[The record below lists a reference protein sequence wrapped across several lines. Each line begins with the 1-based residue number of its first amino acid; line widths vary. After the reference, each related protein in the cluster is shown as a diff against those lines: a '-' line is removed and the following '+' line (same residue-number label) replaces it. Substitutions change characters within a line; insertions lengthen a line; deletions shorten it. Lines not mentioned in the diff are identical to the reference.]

1 MNNNSFFVT
10 TPIYY
15 VNDAPH
21 IGHAY
26 TSIACD
32 VLARFNRL
40 SKKNTMFLTG
50 TDEHGLKIEQ
60 AAKKKNMDTKK
71 FVDEMSRDFKKLSKT
86 LNLSNDFF
94 IRTTDIFHKKA
105 SQHIWNILN
114 KNDQIYLDKYKG
126 WYSISD
132 EAYFND
138 DEIRVD
144 EKTKKKIAPSGN
156 EVQWGEEES
165 YFFKLSKWQDKLLDY
180 YKKNPNFIGP
190 ETRKNEVISFV
201 KRGLN
206 DLSISRT
213 TFSWGIEVPDNKK
226 HVMYVWLDA
235 LINYLSAIGYP
246 DEKYKK
252 FWPATVHVVGKDI
265 IRFHAVYWPAF
276 LLAADIKPPKRI
288 FAHGWWT
295 NEGKK
300 ISKSLGN
307 VIDPN
312 EIVKEYGLDTL
323 RFFLLKEVP
332 FGNDGDFSKKSLERR
347 INNDLANDLG
357 NLVQRVLTII
367 NKNLGGKLSKIKQ
380 INQIDKNIYDYP
392 NELLKNIE
400 KNYEKQEFHKVLD
413 NIWKLISKANK
424 YVDENA
430 PWQLI
435 KTDRERAGD
444 VLNILVIIIAKIAI
458 FLSPIMPDTSENIL
472 NKIGL
477 TIKNLSMEDIG
488 KDNLLNIDHII
499 KKPEII
505 FHKIDYNE

>member
-1 MNNNSFFVT
+1 MDNNSFFVT

-15 VNDAPH
+15 VNDLPH

-40 SKKNTMFLTG
+40 NNKNTMFLTG
-50 TDEHGLKIEQ
+50 TDEHGLKMEQ

-71 FVDEMSRDFKKLSKT
+71 FVDEMSLNFKKLTKI
-86 LNLSNDFF
+86 LNLTNDFF
-94 IRTTDIFHKKA
+94 IRTTDEFHKKA
-105 SQHIWNILN
+105 SQHIWNILE

-132 EAYFND
+132 ESYFND
-138 DEIRVD
+138 DEISID
-144 EKTKKKIAPSGN
+144 KKTKKKVAPSGH
-156 EVQWGEEES
+156 EVQWVEEES
-165 YFFKLSKWQDKLLDY
+165 YFFKLSKWQGKLLDY
-180 YKKNPNFIGP
+180 YQKNPDFIGP
-190 ETRKNEVISFV
+190 ESRKNEVISFV

-213 TFSWGIEVPDNKK
+213 TFSWGIEVPNDKK

-246 DEKYKK
+246 DKKYKK
-252 FWPATVHVVGKDI
+252 FWPANVHIIGKDI
-265 IRFHAVYWPAF
+265 IRFHAIYWPAF
-276 LLAADIKPPKRI
+276 LLAADIEPPKRI

-312 EIVKEYGLDTL
+312 EIIKTYGIDTL
-323 RFFLLKEVP
+323 RFFLLREVP
-332 FGNDGDFSKKSLERR
+332 FGNDGDFSKKSLQRR
-347 INNDLANDLG
+347 MNDDLANDLG

-367 NKNLGGKLSKIKQ
+367 NKNLDGKLSKIKQ
-380 INQIDKNIYDYP
+380 IKENDKKIYEYP
-392 NELLKNIE
+392 EELLKNIE
-400 KNYEKQEFHKVLD
+400 KNYEKQEFHKVIE
-413 NIWKLISKANK
+413 NIWKLISRANK
-424 YVDENA
+424 YVDESA

-435 KTDRERAGD
+435 KDDRERAED

-458 FLSPIMPDTSENIL
+458 FLAPIMPGISENIL

-477 TIKNLSMEDIG
+477 SIKNLTMEDIG
-488 KDNLLNIDHII
+488 KDTFLNIDHII

-505 FHKIDYNE
+505 FHKIDNE

>member
-1 MNNNSFFVT
+1 MNNNSFFIT

-15 VNDAPH
+15 VNDHPH

-40 SKKNTMFLTG
+40 KNNKTMFLTG

-60 AAKKKNMDTKK
+60 ASKKNKMNTKE
-71 FVDEMSRDFKKLSKT
+71 FVDQMSIGFKNLTKI

-94 IRTTDIFHKKA
+94 VRTTEEYHKKA
-105 SQHIWNILN
+105 SRHIWNILK
-114 KNDQIYLDKYKG
+114 KNNQIYLDKYKG
-126 WYSISD
+126 WYSVND

-138 DEIRVD
+138 NEITIDKV
-144 EKTKKKIAPSGN
+144 TKKKIAPSGN
-156 EVQWGEEES
+156 EVEWVEEES
-165 YFFKLSKWQDKLLDY
+165 YFFKLSEWQEKLLDF
-180 YKKNPNFIGP
+180 YKKNPDFIGP
-190 ETRKNEVISFV
+190 KSRKNEVIKFV
-201 KRGLN
+201 ESGLN

-213 TFSWGIEVPDNKK
+213 TFSWGIEVPDDKK

-246 DEKYKK
+246 NKKYKDY
-252 FWPATVHVVGKDI
+252 WPANLHIVGKDI
-265 IRFHAVYWPAF
+265 LRFHAVYWPAF
-276 LLAADIKPPKRI
+276 LLAADIEPPKRI

-300 ISKSLGN
+300 ISKSIGN
-307 VIDPN
+307 VINPN
-312 EIVKEYGLDTL
+312 EIIKEYGLDTL

-332 FGNDGDFSKKSLERR
+332 FGNDGDFSKKSLETR

-357 NLVQRVLTII
+357 NLVQRILTII
-367 NKNLGGKLSKIKQ
+367 NKNFDGKINKI
-380 INQIDKNIYDYP
+380 NN
-392 NELLKNIE
+392 LKNNDKELYYLPEKILIE
-400 KNYEKQEFHKVLD
+400 IEENYNKQEFHKVIE

-430 PWQLI
+430 PWELI
-435 KTDRERAGD
+435 KNEKNRAED
-444 VLNILVIIIAKIAI
+444 VLNILIIIIAKISI
-458 FLSPIMPDTSENIL
+458 LLFPIMPEVSENIL

-477 TIKNLSMEDIG
+477 TIKNLSMNDIG
-488 KDNLLNIDHII
+488 KDNFLNLSFKI

-505 FHKIDYNE
+505 FQKINNNE

>member
-1 MNNNSFFVT
+1 MDNNSFFVT

-15 VNDAPH
+15 VNDVPH

-40 SKKNTMFLTG
+40 NNKNTIFLTG
-50 TDEHGLKIEQ
+50 TDEHGLKMEQ

-71 FVDEMSRDFKKLSKT
+71 FVDEMSMNFKKLTKI
-86 LNLSNDFF
+86 LNLTNDFF
-94 IRTTDIFHKKA
+94 IRTTDEFHKKA
-105 SQHIWNILN
+105 SQHIWNILE

-132 EAYFND
+132 ESYFND
-138 DEIRVD
+138 DEISID
-144 EKTKKKIAPSGN
+144 KKTKKKVAPSGH
-156 EVQWGEEES
+156 EVQWVEEES
-165 YFFKLSKWQDKLLDY
+165 YFFKLSKWQGKLLDY
-180 YKKNPNFIGP
+180 YQKNPDFIGP
-190 ETRKNEVISFV
+190 ESRKNEVISFV
-201 KRGLN
+201 KNGLK

-213 TFSWGIEVPDNKK
+213 TFSWGIQVPNNTK

-246 DEKYKK
+246 DKKYKK
-252 FWPATVHVVGKDI
+252 FWPANVHIIGKDI

-276 LLAADIKPPKRI
+276 LLAADIEPPKRI

-312 EIVKEYGLDTL
+312 EIIKAYGVDTL
-323 RFFLLKEVP
+323 RFFLLREVP
-332 FGNDGDFSKKSLERR
+332 FGNDGDFSKKSLQRR
-347 INNDLANDLG
+347 MNNDLANDLG

-367 NKNLGGKLSKIKQ
+367 NKNLDGKLSKIKQ
-380 INQIDKNIYDYP
+380 IKENDKKIYEYP
-392 NELLKNIE
+392 EELLKNIE
-400 KNYEKQEFHKVLD
+400 KNYEKQEFHKVIE
-413 NIWKLISKANK
+413 NIWKLISRANK
-424 YVDENA
+424 YVNESA
-430 PWQLI
+430 PWRLI
-435 KTDRERAGD
+435 KDDRERAGD

-458 FLSPIMPDTSENIL
+458 FLAPIMPDISENIL

-477 TIKNLSMEDIG
+477 SIKNLTMEDIG
-488 KDNLLNIDHII
+488 KDTFLNIDHII

-505 FHKIDYNE
+505 FHKIDNE

>member
-15 VNDAPH
+15 VNDSPH

-32 VLARFNRL
+32 VIARFNRL
-40 SKKNTMFLTG
+40 NGKKTMFLTG

-71 FVDEMSRDFKKLSKT
+71 FVDQMSLDFKKLTKI

-94 IRTTDIFHKKA
+94 VRTTETYHKKA
-105 SQHIWNILN
+105 SQHIWKILKEN
-114 KNDQIYLDKYKG
+114 NEIYLDKYKG

-138 DEIRVD
+138 DEITTD

-156 EVQWGEEES
+156 EVQWVEEES
-165 YFFKLSKWQDKLLDY
+165 YFFKLAKWQDKLLDF

-190 ETRKNEVISFV
+190 DSRRNEVISFV
-201 KRGLN
+201 KNGLN

-213 TFSWGIEVPDNKK
+213 TFSWGVEVPDDKK

-246 DEKYKK
+246 DKKYKK
-252 FWPATVHVVGKDI
+252 FWPADVHIVGKDI
-265 IRFHAVYWPAF
+265 IRFHAIYWPAF
-276 LLAADIKPPKRI
+276 LLAAGIEPPKRI

-307 VIDPN
+307 IIDPN
-312 EIVKEYGLDTL
+312 EIINEYGLDAL
-323 RFFLLKEVP
+323 RFFLLREVP
-332 FGNDGDFSKKSLERR
+332 FGNDGDFSKNSLQRR

-357 NLVQRVLTII
+357 NLVQRVLTIVD
-367 NKNLGGKLSKIKQ
+367 KNLDGKLNKIKK
-380 INQIDKNIYDYP
+380 ITENDKKIYDYP
-392 NELLKNIE
+392 KEILKKIE
-400 KNYEKQEFHKVLD
+400 INYEKQEFHKVIET
-413 NIWKLISKANK
+413 IWKLISEANK

-430 PWQLI
+430 PWQLL
-435 KTDRERAGD
+435 KDDKERAGD
-444 VLNILVIIIAKIAI
+444 VLNILVLIIAKIAI
-458 FLSPIMPDTSENIL
+458 FLAPIMPNISENIL

-477 TIKNLSMEDIG
+477 SIKKLSMKDISG
-488 KDNLLNIDHII
+488 DNFLNIDYKIE
-499 KKPEII
+499 KPEII
-505 FHKIDYNE
+505 FQKIE

>member
-1 MNNNSFFVT
+1 MDNNSFFIT

-40 SKKNTMFLTG
+40 NNRNTMFLTG
-50 TDEHGLKIEQ
+50 TDEHGLKVEQ
-60 AAKKKNMDTKK
+60 AAKKKNMETKK
-71 FVDEMSRDFKKLSKT
+71 FVDEMSVSFKKLTKK

-94 IRTTDIFHKKA
+94 IRTTDIYHKKA
-105 SQHIWNILN
+105 SQHIWNILK
-114 KNDQIYLDKYKG
+114 KNNQIYLDKYKG
-126 WYSISD
+126 WYSVSD

-138 DEIRVD
+138 DEITIH
-144 EKTKKKIAPSGN
+144 EKTKKKIAPTGN
-156 EVQWGEEES
+156 EVQWVEEES
-165 YFFKLSKWQDKLLDY
+165 YFFKLSKWQDKLLEY
-180 YKKNPNFIGP
+180 YKKNPDFIGP
-190 ETRKNEVISFV
+190 ESRKNEVISFV
-201 KRGLN
+201 KNGLN

-213 TFSWGIEVPDNKK
+213 NFSWGIEVPHDKK

-235 LINYLSAIGYP
+235 LINYLSAIGFP
-246 DEKYKK
+246 DKKYKK
-252 FWPATVHVVGKDI
+252 FWPANLHIIGKDI

-276 LLAADIKPPKRI
+276 LLAADIEPPKRI

-307 VIDPN
+307 VIDPD
-312 EIVKEYGLDTL
+312 EIIKEYGLDTL
-323 RFFLLKEVP
+323 RFFLLREVP
-332 FGNDGDFSKKSLERR
+332 FGNDGDFSKKSLKRR

-367 NKNLGGKLSKIKQ
+367 SRNLDGKLKKIIKIKD
-380 INQIDKNIYDYP
+380 NDKKIYEYP
-392 NELLKNIE
+392 EILLKDIE
-400 KNYEKQEFHKVLD
+400 KNYEKQELHKVIE
-413 NIWKLISKANK
+413 NIWKLISEANK
-424 YVDENA
+424 YVDESA

-435 KTDRERAGD
+435 KDDKKRAGD
-444 VLNILVIIIAKIAI
+444 VLNILAIIITKIAI
-458 FLSPIMPDTSENIL
+458 FLFPIMPEISENIL
-472 NKIGL
+472 SKIGL
-477 TIKNLSMEDIG
+477 SIKNLSMEDI
-488 KDNLLNIDHII
+488 KRNDFLDINYKV

-505 FHKIDYNE
+505 FKKID

>member
-1 MNNNSFFVT
+1 MDNNSFFIT

-40 SKKNTMFLTG
+40 NNRNTMFLTG
-50 TDEHGLKIEQ
+50 TDEHGLKVEQ
-60 AAKKKNMDTKK
+60 AAKKKNMETKK
-71 FVDEMSRDFKKLSKT
+71 FVDEMSVSFKKLTKK

-94 IRTTDIFHKKA
+94 IRTTDIYHKKA
-105 SQHIWNILN
+105 SQHIWNILK
-114 KNDQIYLDKYKG
+114 KNNQIYLDKYKG
-126 WYSISD
+126 WYSVSD

-138 DEIRVD
+138 DEITIH
-144 EKTKKKIAPSGN
+144 EKTKKKIAPTGN
-156 EVQWGEEES
+156 EVQWVEEES
-165 YFFKLSKWQDKLLDY
+165 YFFKLSKWQDKLLEY
-180 YKKNPNFIGP
+180 YKKNPDFIGP
-190 ETRKNEVISFV
+190 ESRKNEVISFV
-201 KRGLN
+201 KNGLN

-213 TFSWGIEVPDNKK
+213 TFSWGIEVPHDKK

-235 LINYLSAIGYP
+235 LINYLSAIGFP
-246 DEKYKK
+246 DKKYKK
-252 FWPATVHVVGKDI
+252 FWPANLHIIGKDI

-276 LLAADIKPPKRI
+276 LLAADIEPPKRI

-312 EIVKEYGLDTL
+312 AIIKEYGLDTL
-323 RFFLLKEVP
+323 RFFLLREVP
-332 FGNDGDFSKKSLERR
+332 FGNDGDFSKKALERR

-367 NKNLGGKLSKIKQ
+367 SRNLDGKLNKIKQ
-380 INQIDKNIYDYP
+380 IEKNDKKLFEYP
-392 NELLKNIE
+392 EILLKVVE
-400 KNYEKQEFHKVLD
+400 ENYERQEFHKVID
-413 NIWKLISKANK
+413 NIWKLISEANK
-424 YVDENA
+424 YVDESA
-430 PWQLI
+430 PWKLI
-435 KTDRERAGD
+435 KDNKKRAGD

-458 FLSPIMPDTSENIL
+458 FLAPIMPETSENIL
-472 NKIGL
+472 NKLGL
-477 TIKNLSMEDIG
+477 NINKLSM
-488 KDNLLNIDHII
+488 KNIKENSFINTNFRIEKPKILFKKII
-499 KKPEII
+499 
-505 FHKIDYNE
+505 

>member
-1 MNNNSFFVT
+1 MDNNSFFIT

-40 SKKNTMFLTG
+40 NNRNTMFLTG
-50 TDEHGLKIEQ
+50 TDEHGLKVEQ
-60 AAKKKNMDTKK
+60 AAKKKNMETKK
-71 FVDEMSRDFKKLSKT
+71 FVDEMSVSFKKLTKK

-94 IRTTDIFHKKA
+94 IRTTDIYHKKA
-105 SQHIWNILN
+105 SQHIWNILK
-114 KNDQIYLDKYKG
+114 KNNQIYLDKYKG
-126 WYSISD
+126 WYSVTD

-138 DEIRVD
+138 DEITIH
-144 EKTKKKIAPSGN
+144 EKTKKKIAPTGN
-156 EVQWGEEES
+156 EVQWVEEES
-165 YFFKLSKWQDKLLDY
+165 YFFKLSKWQDKLLEY
-180 YKKNPNFIGP
+180 YKKNPDFIGP
-190 ETRKNEVISFV
+190 ESRKNEVISFV
-201 KRGLN
+201 KNGLN

-213 TFSWGIEVPDNKK
+213 TFSWGIEVPHDKK

-235 LINYLSAIGYP
+235 LINYLSAIGFP
-246 DEKYKK
+246 DKKYKK
-252 FWPATVHVVGKDI
+252 FWPANLHIIGKDI

-276 LLAADIKPPKRI
+276 LLAADIEPPKRI

-307 VIDPN
+307 VIDPDA
-312 EIVKEYGLDTL
+312 IIKEYGLDTL
-323 RFFLLKEVP
+323 RFFLLREVP
-332 FGNDGDFSKKSLERR
+332 FGNDGDFSKKALERR

-367 NKNLGGKLSKIKQ
+367 NKNLDGKLSKIKQ
-380 INQIDKNIYDYP
+380 IKENDKKIYEYP
-392 NELLKNIE
+392 EELLKNIE
-400 KNYEKQEFHKVLD
+400 KNYEKQEFHKVIE

-424 YVDENA
+424 YVDESA

-435 KTDRERAGD
+435 KDDRERAVD

-458 FLSPIMPDTSENIL
+458 FLAPIMPDISENIL

-477 TIKNLSMEDIG
+477 SIKNLTMEDIG
-488 KDNLLNIDHII
+488 KDTFLNTDHII

-505 FHKIDYNE
+505 FHKIDNE

>member
-15 VNDAPH
+15 VNDSPH

-32 VLARFNRL
+32 VIARFNRL
-40 SKKNTMFLTG
+40 NGKKTMFLTG

-71 FVDEMSRDFKKLSKT
+71 FVDQMSLDFKKLTKI

-94 IRTTDIFHKKA
+94 VRTTETYHKKA
-105 SQHIWNILN
+105 SQHIWKILKEN
-114 KNDQIYLDKYKG
+114 NEIYLDKYKG

-138 DEIRVD
+138 DEITTD

-156 EVQWGEEES
+156 EVQWVEEES
-165 YFFKLSKWQDKLLDY
+165 YFFKLSKWQDKLLDF

-190 ETRKNEVISFV
+190 DSRRNEVISFV
-201 KRGLN
+201 KNGLN

-213 TFSWGIEVPDNKK
+213 TFLWGVEVPDDKK

-246 DEKYKK
+246 DKKYKK
-252 FWPATVHVVGKDI
+252 FWPADVHIVGKDI
-265 IRFHAVYWPAF
+265 IRFHAIYWPAF
-276 LLAADIKPPKRI
+276 LLAAGIEPPKRI

-312 EIVKEYGLDTL
+312 EIIKEYGLDTL
-323 RFFLLKEVP
+323 RFFLLREVP
-332 FGNDGDFSKKSLERR
+332 FGNDGDFSKNSLQRR

-357 NLVQRVLTII
+357 NLVQRVLTIVD
-367 NKNLGGKLSKIKQ
+367 KNLDGKLNKIKK
-380 INQIDKNIYDYP
+380 IRKNDKQIYDYP
-392 NELLKNIE
+392 KEILKKIE
-400 KNYEKQEFHKVLD
+400 INYEKQEFHKVIET
-413 NIWKLISKANK
+413 IWKLISEANK

-430 PWQLI
+430 PWQLL
-435 KTDRERAGD
+435 KDDKERAGD
-444 VLNILVIIIAKIAI
+444 VLNILVLIIAKIAI
-458 FLSPIMPDTSENIL
+458 FLAPIMPNISENIL

-477 TIKNLSMEDIG
+477 SIKKLSMKDISG
-488 KDNLLNIDHII
+488 DNFLNIDYKIE
-499 KKPEII
+499 KPEII
-505 FHKIDYNE
+505 FQKIE

>member
-1 MNNNSFFVT
+1 MDNNSFFIT

-40 SKKNTMFLTG
+40 NNRNTMFLTG
-50 TDEHGLKIEQ
+50 TDEHGLKVEQ
-60 AAKKKNMDTKK
+60 AAKKKNMETKK
-71 FVDEMSRDFKKLSKT
+71 FVDEMSVSFKKLTKK

-94 IRTTDIFHKKA
+94 IRTTDIYHKKA
-105 SQHIWNILN
+105 SQHIWNILK
-114 KNDQIYLDKYKG
+114 KNNQIYLDKYKG
-126 WYSISD
+126 WYSVSD

-138 DEIRVD
+138 DEITIH
-144 EKTKKKIAPSGN
+144 EKTKKKIAPTGN
-156 EVQWGEEES
+156 EVQWVEEES
-165 YFFKLSKWQDKLLDY
+165 YFFKLSKWQDKLLEY
-180 YKKNPNFIGP
+180 YKKNPDFIGP
-190 ETRKNEVISFV
+190 ESRKNEVISFV
-201 KRGLN
+201 KNGLN

-213 TFSWGIEVPDNKK
+213 NFSWGIEVPHDKK

-235 LINYLSAIGYP
+235 LINYLSAIGFP
-246 DEKYKK
+246 DKKYKK
-252 FWPATVHVVGKDI
+252 FWPANLHIIGKDI

-276 LLAADIKPPKRI
+276 LLAADIEPPKRI

-312 EIVKEYGLDTL
+312 AIIKEYGLDTL
-323 RFFLLKEVP
+323 RFFLLREVP
-332 FGNDGDFSKKSLERR
+332 FGNDGDFSKKALERR

-367 NKNLGGKLSKIKQ
+367 SKNLDGKLNKIKQ
-380 INQIDKNIYDYP
+380 IEKNDKKLFEYP
-392 NELLKNIE
+392 EILLKVVE
-400 KNYEKQEFHKVLD
+400 KNYERQEFHKVID
-413 NIWKLISKANK
+413 NIWKLISEANK
-424 YVDENA
+424 YVDESA

-435 KTDRERAGD
+435 KNNKKRAGD

-458 FLSPIMPDTSENIL
+458 FLAPIMPETSENIL
-472 NKIGL
+472 NKLGL
-477 TIKNLSMEDIG
+477 NINKLSM
-488 KDNLLNIDHII
+488 KNIKENSFINTNFRI
-499 KKPEII
+499 EKPEILFKKLI
-505 FHKIDYNE
+505 

>member
-1 MNNNSFFVT
+1 MNNNSFFIT

-15 VNDAPH
+15 VNDHPH

-40 SKKNTMFLTG
+40 KNNKTMFLTG

-60 AAKKKNMDTKK
+60 ASKKNKMNTKE
-71 FVDEMSRDFKKLSKT
+71 FVDQMSIGFKNLTKI

-94 IRTTDIFHKKA
+94 VRTTEEYHKKA
-105 SQHIWNILN
+105 SRHIWNILK
-114 KNDQIYLDKYKG
+114 KNNQIYLDKYKG
-126 WYSISD
+126 WYSVND

-138 DEIRVD
+138 NEITIDKV
-144 EKTKKKIAPSGN
+144 TKKKIAPSGN
-156 EVQWGEEES
+156 EVEWVEEES
-165 YFFKLSKWQDKLLDY
+165 YFFKLSEWQEKLLDF
-180 YKKNPNFIGP
+180 YKKNPDFIGP
-190 ETRKNEVISFV
+190 KSRKNEVIKFV
-201 KRGLN
+201 ESGLN

-213 TFSWGIEVPDNKK
+213 TFSWGIEVPDDKK

-246 DEKYKK
+246 NKKYKDY
-252 FWPATVHVVGKDI
+252 WPANLHIVGKDI
-265 IRFHAVYWPAF
+265 LRFHAVYWPAF
-276 LLAADIKPPKRI
+276 LLAADIEPPKRI

-300 ISKSLGN
+300 ISKSIGN
-307 VIDPN
+307 VINPN
-312 EIVKEYGLDTL
+312 EIIKEYGLDTL

-332 FGNDGDFSKKSLERR
+332 FGNDGDFSKKSLETR

-357 NLVQRVLTII
+357 NLVQRILTII
-367 NKNLGGKLSKIKQ
+367 NKNFDGKINKINNIK
-380 INQIDKNIYDYP
+380 NNDK
-392 NELLKNIE
+392 ELYYLPEKILIE
-400 KNYEKQEFHKVLD
+400 IEENYNKQEFHKVIE

-430 PWQLI
+430 PWELI
-435 KTDRERAGD
+435 KNEKNRAED
-444 VLNILVIIIAKIAI
+444 VLNILIIIIAKISI
-458 FLSPIMPDTSENIL
+458 LLFPIMPEVSENIL

-477 TIKNLSMEDIG
+477 TIKNLSMNDIG
-488 KDNLLNIDHII
+488 KDNFLNLSFKI

-505 FHKIDYNE
+505 FQKINNNE

>member
-1 MNNNSFFVT
+1 MDNNSFFVT

-32 VLARFNRL
+32 VIARFNRL
-40 SKKNTMFLTG
+40 NNKSTMFLTG

-60 AAKKKNMDTKK
+60 AAKRKNMNTKE
-71 FVDEMSRDFKKLSKT
+71 FVDVMSLDFKKLTRT
-86 LNLSNDFF
+86 LNLTNDFF
-94 IRTTDIFHKKA
+94 VRTTEHFHKKA
-105 SQHIWNILN
+105 SQNIWNILK
-114 KNDQIYLDKYKG
+114 KNNQIYLDKYKG
-126 WYSISD
+126 WYSVSD
-132 EAYFND
+132 EAYFNE
-138 DEIRVD
+138 DEIITD
-144 EKTKKKIAPSGN
+144 KKTKKKLAPSGN
-156 EVQWGEEES
+156 EVQWVEEES
-165 YFFKLSKWQDKLLDY
+165 YFFKLSEWQDKLLDFY
-180 YKKNPNFIGP
+180 EKNPNFIGP
-190 ETRKNEVISFV
+190 ESRRNEVISFV
-201 KRGLN
+201 KNGLN

-213 TFSWGIEVPDNKK
+213 TFSWGIKVPDDKK

-246 DEKYKK
+246 DKKYKK
-252 FWPATVHVVGKDI
+252 FWPANVHIVGKDI
-265 IRFHAVYWPAF
+265 IRFHAIYWPAF
-276 LLAADIKPPKRI
+276 LLAAEIEPPKRI

-307 VIDPN
+307 IIDPN
-312 EIVKEYGLDTL
+312 EIIKEYGLDTL
-323 RFFLLKEVP
+323 RFFLLREVP
-332 FGNDGDFSKKSLERR
+332 FGNDGDFSKKSLQRR

-367 NKNLGGKLSKIKQ
+367 NKNLDGKLNKIKQ
-380 INQIDKNIYDYP
+380 FEETDKKFLEYP
-392 NELLKNIE
+392 KIILKNIE
-400 KNYEKQEFHKVLD
+400 KNYEKQEFHKVIE
-413 NIWKLISKANK
+413 NIWKLISEANK

-430 PWQLI
+430 PWKLL
-435 KTDRERAGD
+435 KNDKERAGD

-477 TIKNLSMEDIG
+477 SIKNLSMEYIG
-488 KDNLLNIDHII
+488 KDNFLNTDHKI

-505 FHKIDYNE
+505 FHKI

>member
-1 MNNNSFFVT
+1 MKNNSFFVT

-15 VNDAPH
+15 VNDSPH

-26 TSIACD
+26 TSIVCD
-32 VLARFNRL
+32 VLARYNRL
-40 SKKNTMFLTG
+40 NKKNTMFLTG
-50 TDEHGLKIEQ
+50 TDEHGLKVEQ

-71 FVDEMSRDFKKLSKT
+71 FVDDMSQDFKKLSKT

-94 IRTTDIFHKKA
+94 IRTTDISHKKA
-105 SQHIWNILN
+105 SQHIWNILK

-126 WYSISD
+126 WYSVSD

-138 DEIRVD
+138 DEIKVD
-144 EKTKKKIAPSGN
+144 DKTKKKIAPSGN
-156 EVQWGEEES
+156 EVQWVEEES
-165 YFFKLSKWQDKLLDY
+165 YFFKLSKWQNIILDY
-180 YKKNPNFIGP
+180 YKKNPDFIGP
-190 ETRKNEVISFV
+190 ETRRNEIISFV

-213 TFSWGIEVPDNKK
+213 TFSWGIEVPNDKK

-246 DEKYKK
+246 DKKYKK
-252 FWPATVHVVGKDI
+252 FWPANIHVVGKDI

-312 EIVKEYGLDTL
+312 EIIKEYGLDTL
-323 RFFLLKEVP
+323 RFFLLREVP
-332 FGNDGDFSKKSLERR
+332 FGNDGDFSRKSLQRR

-367 NKNLGGKLSKIKQ
+367 NKNLDGKLTKIKK
-380 INQIDKNIYDYP
+380 IKENDKNICKYP
-392 NELLKNIE
+392 EELLKKIE

-413 NIWKLISKANK
+413 NIWKLISEANK
-424 YVDENA
+424 YVNENA

-435 KTDRERAGD
+435 KNDEERAGD

-458 FLSPIMPDTSENIL
+458 FLAPIMPNISENIL

-477 TIKNLSMEDIG
+477 SIKNLSMEDISA
-488 KDNLLNIDHII
+488 DNFLNINHKI

-505 FHKIDYNE
+505 FNKIDNE

>member
-1 MNNNSFFVT
+1 MDNNSFFIT

-40 SKKNTMFLTG
+40 NNRNTMFLTG
-50 TDEHGLKIEQ
+50 TDEHGLKVEQ
-60 AAKKKNMDTKK
+60 AAKKKNMETKK
-71 FVDEMSRDFKKLSKT
+71 FVDEMSVSFKKLTKK

-94 IRTTDIFHKKA
+94 IRTTDIYHKKA
-105 SQHIWNILN
+105 SQHIWNILK
-114 KNDQIYLDKYKG
+114 KNNQIYLDKYKG
-126 WYSISD
+126 WYSVSD
-132 EAYFND
+132 EAFFND
-138 DEIRVD
+138 DEITIH
-144 EKTKKKIAPSGN
+144 EKTKKKIAPTGN
-156 EVQWGEEES
+156 EVQWVEEES
-165 YFFKLSKWQDKLLDY
+165 YFFKLSKWQDKLLEY
-180 YKKNPNFIGP
+180 YKKNPDFIGP
-190 ETRKNEVISFV
+190 ESRKNEVISFV
-201 KRGLN
+201 KNGLN

-213 TFSWGIEVPDNKK
+213 NFSWGIEVPHDKK

-235 LINYLSAIGYP
+235 LINYLSAIGFP
-246 DEKYKK
+246 DKKYKK
-252 FWPATVHVVGKDI
+252 FWPANLHIIGKDI

-276 LLAADIKPPKRI
+276 LLAAKIEPPKRI

-312 EIVKEYGLDTL
+312 AIIKEYGLDTL
-323 RFFLLKEVP
+323 RFFLLREVP
-332 FGNDGDFSKKSLERR
+332 FGNDGDFSKKALERR

-367 NKNLGGKLSKIKQ
+367 SKNLDGKLNKIKQ
-380 INQIDKNIYDYP
+380 IEKNDKKLFEYP
-392 NELLKNIE
+392 EILLKVVE
-400 KNYEKQEFHKVLD
+400 KNYERQEFHKVID
-413 NIWKLISKANK
+413 NIWKLISEANK
-424 YVDENA
+424 YVDESA

-435 KTDRERAGD
+435 KDNKKRAGD

-458 FLSPIMPDTSENIL
+458 FLAPIMPETSENIL
-472 NKIGL
+472 NKLGL
-477 TIKNLSMEDIG
+477 NINKLSM
-488 KDNLLNIDHII
+488 KNIKENNFINTNFRI
-499 KKPEII
+499 EKPEILFKKLI
-505 FHKIDYNE
+505 

>member
-1 MNNNSFFVT
+1 MDNNSFFVT

-15 VNDAPH
+15 VNDVPH

-40 SKKNTMFLTG
+40 NNKNTMFLTG
-50 TDEHGLKIEQ
+50 TDEHGLKMEQ

-71 FVDEMSRDFKKLSKT
+71 FVDEMSLNFKKLTKI
-86 LNLSNDFF
+86 LNLTNDFF
-94 IRTTDIFHKKA
+94 IRTTDEFHKKA
-105 SQHIWNILN
+105 SQHIWNILE

-126 WYSISD
+126 WYSIND

-138 DEIRVD
+138 NEISTD
-144 EKTKKKIAPSGN
+144 KKTKKKVAPSGH
-156 EVQWGEEES
+156 EVQWVEEES
-165 YFFKLSKWQDKLLDY
+165 YFFKLSKWQGKLLDY
-180 YKKNPNFIGP
+180 YQKNPDFIGP
-190 ETRKNEVISFV
+190 ESRKNEVISFV
-201 KRGLN
+201 KNGLK

-213 TFSWGIEVPDNKK
+213 TFSWGIQVPNNTK

-246 DEKYKK
+246 DKKYKK
-252 FWPATVHVVGKDI
+252 FWPANVHIIGKDI

-276 LLAADIKPPKRI
+276 LLAADIELPKRI

-312 EIVKEYGLDTL
+312 EIIKTYGIDTL
-323 RFFLLKEVP
+323 RFFLLREVP
-332 FGNDGDFSKKSLERR
+332 FGNDGDFSKKSLQRR
-347 INNDLANDLG
+347 MNNDLANDLG

-367 NKNLGGKLSKIKQ
+367 NKNLDGKLSKIKQ
-380 INQIDKNIYDYP
+380 IKENDKKIYEYP
-392 NELLKNIE
+392 EELLKNIE
-400 KNYEKQEFHKVLD
+400 KNYEKQEFHKVIE
-413 NIWKLISKANK
+413 NIWKLISRANK
-424 YVDENA
+424 YVNESA
-430 PWQLI
+430 PWRLI
-435 KTDRERAGD
+435 KDDRERAGD

-458 FLSPIMPDTSENIL
+458 FLAPIMPDISENIL

-477 TIKNLSMEDIG
+477 SIKNLTMEDIS
-488 KDNLLNIDHII
+488 KNNFLNIDHII

-505 FHKIDYNE
+505 FHKIDNE

>member
-1 MNNNSFFVT
+1 MKNNSFFVT

-15 VNDAPH
+15 VNDSPH

-32 VLARFNRL
+32 VLARYNRL
-40 SKKNTMFLTG
+40 NKKNTMFLTG
-50 TDEHGLKIEQ
+50 TDEHGLKVEQ

-71 FVDEMSRDFKKLSKT
+71 FVDEMSKNFKKLSKT

-126 WYSISD
+126 WYSVGDETYFSD
-132 EAYFND
+132 EEITTD
-138 DEIRVD
+138 D
-144 EKTKKKIAPSGN
+144 KTKKKIAPTGN
-156 EVQWGEEES
+156 EVQWVEEES
-165 YFFKLSKWQDKLLDY
+165 YFFKLSKWQDKLLEY
-180 YKKNPNFIGP
+180 YNKNPDFIAP
-190 ETRKNEVISFV
+190 ETRRNEVISFV
-201 KRGLN
+201 KRGLT

-213 TFSWGIEVPDNKK
+213 TFSWGVEVPNDKK

-235 LINYLSAIGYP
+235 LINYLSATGYP
-246 DEKYKK
+246 DKKYKK
-252 FWPATVHVVGKDI
+252 FWPANLHIVGKDI
-265 IRFHAVYWPAF
+265 IRHHAVYWPAF
-276 LLAADIKPPKRI
+276 LLAADIEPPKRI

-312 EIVKEYGLDTL
+312 EIVKKYGLDTL
-323 RFFLLKEVP
+323 RFFLLREVP
-332 FGNDGDFSKKSLERR
+332 FGNDGDFSKKSLQRR

-367 NKNLGGKLSKIKQ
+367 NKNLDGKLTKIKQ
-380 INQIDKNIYDYP
+380 IKENDKNIYKYP
-392 NELLKNIE
+392 TELLIKIE
-400 KNYEKQEFHKVLD
+400 KNYEKQEFHKVIE
-413 NIWKLISKANK
+413 NIWKLISEANK
-424 YVDENA
+424 YVDESA

-444 VLNILVIIIAKIAI
+444 VLNILVVVIAKIAI
-458 FLSPIMPDTSENIL
+458 FLTPIMPNTSENIL

-477 TIKNLSMEDIG
+477 SIKNLSMEFIG
-488 KDNLLNIDHII
+488 KDNFLNIDHKI

-505 FHKIDYNE
+505 FQKIE

>member
-1 MNNNSFFVT
+1 MDNNSFFIT

-40 SKKNTMFLTG
+40 NNRNTMFLTG
-50 TDEHGLKIEQ
+50 TDEHGLKVEQ
-60 AAKKKNMDTKK
+60 AAKKKNMETKK
-71 FVDEMSRDFKKLSKT
+71 FVDEMSVSFKKLTKK

-94 IRTTDIFHKKA
+94 IRTTDIYHKKA
-105 SQHIWNILN
+105 SQHIWNILK
-114 KNDQIYLDKYKG
+114 KNNQIYLDKYKG
-126 WYSISD
+126 WYSVSD

-138 DEIRVD
+138 DEITIH
-144 EKTKKKIAPSGN
+144 EKTKKKIAPTGN
-156 EVQWGEEES
+156 EVQWVEEES
-165 YFFKLSKWQDKLLDY
+165 YFFKLSKWQDKLLEY
-180 YKKNPNFIGP
+180 YKKNPDFIGP
-190 ETRKNEVISFV
+190 ESRKNEVISFV
-201 KRGLN
+201 KNGLN

-213 TFSWGIEVPDNKK
+213 NFSWGIEVPHDKK

-235 LINYLSAIGYP
+235 LINYLSAIGFP
-246 DEKYKK
+246 DKKYKK
-252 FWPATVHVVGKDI
+252 FWPANLHIIGKDI

-276 LLAADIKPPKRI
+276 LLAADIEPPKRI

-312 EIVKEYGLDTL
+312 AIIKEYGLDTL
-323 RFFLLKEVP
+323 RFFLLREVP
-332 FGNDGDFSKKSLERR
+332 FGNDGDFSKKALERR

-367 NKNLGGKLSKIKQ
+367 NKNLDGKLSKIKQ
-380 INQIDKNIYDYP
+380 IKENDKKIYEYP
-392 NELLKNIE
+392 EELLKNIE
-400 KNYEKQEFHKVLD
+400 KNYEKQEFHKVIE
-413 NIWKLISKANK
+413 NIWKLISEANK
-424 YVDENA
+424 YVDESA

-435 KTDRERAGD
+435 KDNKKRAGD

-458 FLSPIMPDTSENIL
+458 FLAPIMPETSENIL
-472 NKIGL
+472 NKLGL
-477 TIKNLSMEDIG
+477 NINKLSM
-488 KDNLLNIDHII
+488 KNIKENNFINTNFRI
-499 KKPEII
+499 EKPEILFKKLI
-505 FHKIDYNE
+505 

>member
-1 MNNNSFFVT
+1 MSNNSFFIT

-15 VNDAPH
+15 VNDYPH

-40 SKKNTMFLTG
+40 KKKKTMFLTG

-60 AAKKKNMDTKK
+60 AAKKKDMDTKK
-71 FVDEMSRDFKKLSKT
+71 FVDHMSLGFKDLTKN

-94 IRTTDIFHKKA
+94 IRTTEEYHKKA
-105 SQHIWNILN
+105 SQHIWNILK
-114 KNDQIYLDKYKG
+114 KNNQIYLDKYKG

-138 DEIRVD
+138 DEVTID
-144 EKTKKKIAPSGN
+144 KKTKKKIAPSGN
-156 EVQWGEEES
+156 EVKWVEEES
-165 YFFKLSKWQDKLLDY
+165 YFFKLSEWQKKLLDF
-180 YKKNPNFIGP
+180 YKKNPDFIGP
-190 ETRKNEVISFV
+190 ESRKNEVIKFV
-201 KRGLN
+201 EGGLN

-213 TFSWGIEVPDNKK
+213 TFSWGVEVPNDEK

-246 DEKYKK
+246 DKKYKK
-252 FWPATVHVVGKDI
+252 FWPADLHIVGKDI

-276 LLAADIKPPKRI
+276 LLAAEIEPPKRI

-312 EIVKEYGLDTL
+312 DIIKEYGLDPL

-332 FGNDGDFSKKSLERR
+332 FGNDGDFSKKSLETR
-347 INNDLANDLG
+347 INSDLANDLG

-367 NKNLGGKLSKIKQ
+367 NKDFDGKLNKINE
-380 INQIDKNIYDYP
+380 ITDHDKKLYNYP
-392 NELLKNIE
+392 KELLKNIE
-400 KNYEKQEFHKVLD
+400 ENYQKQDFHKVIE
-413 NIWKLISKANK
+413 NIWNLISQSNK

-435 KTDRERAGD
+435 KDNKERAGD
-444 VLNILVIIIAKIAI
+444 VLNILTIIIAKISI
-458 FLSPIMPDTSENIL
+458 LINPIMPEVSEKIL

-477 TIKNLSMEDIG
+477 SIKNLSLDDIS
-488 KDNLLNIDHII
+488 KDNFINMNYKIQ
-499 KKPEII
+499 KPTII
-505 FHKIDYNE
+505 FKKINNE

>member
-1 MNNNSFFVT
+1 MDNNSFFVT

-15 VNDAPH
+15 VNDVPH

-40 SKKNTMFLTG
+40 NNKNTIFLTG
-50 TDEHGLKIEQ
+50 TDEHGLKMEQ

-71 FVDEMSRDFKKLSKT
+71 FVDEMSMNFKKLTKI
-86 LNLSNDFF
+86 LNLTNDFF
-94 IRTTDIFHKKA
+94 IRTTDESHKKA
-105 SQHIWNILN
+105 SQHIWKILE
-114 KNDQIYLDKYKG
+114 KNNQIYLDKYKG

-132 EAYFND
+132 EAYFNV
-138 DEIRVD
+138 DEISID
-144 EKTKKKIAPSGN
+144 KKTKKKVAPSGH
-156 EVQWGEEES
+156 EVQWVEEES
-165 YFFKLSKWQDKLLDY
+165 YFFKLSKWQGKLLDY
-180 YKKNPNFIGP
+180 YQKNPDFIGP
-190 ETRKNEVISFV
+190 ESRKNEVISFV
-201 KRGLN
+201 KNGLK

-213 TFSWGIEVPDNKK
+213 TFSWGIQVPNNAK

-246 DEKYKK
+246 DKKYKK
-252 FWPATVHVVGKDI
+252 FWPANVHIIGKDI

-276 LLAADIKPPKRI
+276 LLAADIEPPKRI

-312 EIVKEYGLDTL
+312 EIIKAYGVDTL
-323 RFFLLKEVP
+323 RFFLLREVP
-332 FGNDGDFSKKSLERR
+332 FGNDGDFSKKSLQRR
-347 INNDLANDLG
+347 MNNDLANDLG

-367 NKNLGGKLSKIKQ
+367 NKNLDGKLSKIKQ
-380 INQIDKNIYDYP
+380 IKENDKKIYEYP
-392 NELLKNIE
+392 EELLKNIE
-400 KNYEKQEFHKVLD
+400 KNYEKQEFHKVIE
-413 NIWKLISKANK
+413 NIWKLISRANK
-424 YVDENA
+424 YVDESA

-435 KTDRERAGD
+435 KDDRERAGD

-458 FLSPIMPDTSENIL
+458 FLAPIMPDISENIL

-477 TIKNLSMEDIG
+477 SIKNLTMEDIG
-488 KDNLLNIDHII
+488 KDTFLNIDHII

-505 FHKIDYNE
+505 FHKIDNE

>member
-1 MNNNSFFVT
+1 MDNNSFFVT

-40 SKKNTMFLTG
+40 NNKNTMFLTG
-50 TDEHGLKIEQ
+50 TDEHGLKMEQ
-60 AAKKKNMDTKK
+60 AAKKKNVDTKE
-71 FVDEMSRDFKKLSKT
+71 FVDEMSMNFKKLTKI
-86 LNLSNDFF
+86 LNLTNDFF
-94 IRTTDIFHKKA
+94 IRTTDEFHKKA
-105 SQHIWNILN
+105 SQHIWNILE

-132 EAYFND
+132 ESYFND
-138 DEIRVD
+138 DEISID
-144 EKTKKKIAPSGN
+144 KKTKKKVAPSGH
-156 EVQWGEEES
+156 EVQWVEEES
-165 YFFKLSKWQDKLLDY
+165 YFFKLSKWQGKLLDY
-180 YKKNPNFIGP
+180 YQKNPDFIGP
-190 ETRKNEVISFV
+190 ESRKNEVISFV
-201 KRGLN
+201 KNGLK

-213 TFSWGIEVPDNKK
+213 TFSWGIQVPNNAK

-246 DEKYKK
+246 DKKYKK
-252 FWPATVHVVGKDI
+252 FWPANVHIIGKDI

-276 LLAADIKPPKRI
+276 LLAADIEPPKRI

-312 EIVKEYGLDTL
+312 EIIKTYGIDAL
-323 RFFLLKEVP
+323 RFFLLREVP
-332 FGNDGDFSKKSLERR
+332 FGNDGDFSKKSLQRR
-347 INNDLANDLG
+347 MNNDLANDLG

-367 NKNLGGKLSKIKQ
+367 NKNLDGKLSKIKQ
-380 INQIDKNIYDYP
+380 IKENDKKIYEYP
-392 NELLKNIE
+392 EELLKNIE
-400 KNYEKQEFHKVLD
+400 KNYEKQEFHKVIE

-424 YVDENA
+424 YVDESA
-430 PWQLI
+430 PWRLI
-435 KTDRERAGD
+435 KDDRERAGD

-458 FLSPIMPDTSENIL
+458 FLAPIMPDISENIL

-477 TIKNLSMEDIG
+477 SIKNLTMEDIS
-488 KDNLLNIDHII
+488 KNNFLNIDHII

-505 FHKIDYNE
+505 FHKIDNE

>member
-1 MNNNSFFVT
+1 MNNNSFFIT

-15 VNDAPH
+15 VNDSPH

-32 VLARFNRL
+32 VIARFNRL
-40 SKKNTMFLTG
+40 NNKTTMFLTG

-60 AAKKKNMDTKK
+60 AAKKNKMDTKK
-71 FVDEMSRDFKKLSKT
+71 FVDQMNVSFKELTKT

-94 IRTTDIFHKKA
+94 VRTTEAYHKKA
-105 SQHIWNILN
+105 SQHIWDILK
-114 KNDQIYLDKYKG
+114 KNNQIYLDKYKG
-126 WYSISD
+126 WYSVSD
-132 EAYFND
+132 EAYFNE
-138 DEIRVD
+138 DEITTD
-144 EKTKKKIAPSGN
+144 KSGKKLAPTGS
-156 EVQWGEEES
+156 EVQWVEEES
-165 YFFKLSKWQDKLLDY
+165 YFFKLSEWQDKLLDFY
-180 YKKNPNFIGP
+180 DKNPEFIGP
-190 ETRKNEVISFV
+190 ESRKNEVVSFV
-201 KRGLN
+201 KNGLN

-213 TFSWGIEVPDNKK
+213 TFSWGVDVPDDKK

-246 DEKYKK
+246 DKKYKK
-252 FWPATVHVVGKDI
+252 FWPADVHIVGKDI
-265 IRFHAVYWPAF
+265 IRFHAIYWPAF
-276 LLAADIKPPKRI
+276 LLAAEIEPPKRI

-312 EIVKEYGLDTL
+312 TIIKEYGLDTL

-367 NKNLGGKLSKIKQ
+367 NKNLEGKLNKIKQ
-380 INQIDKNIYDYP
+380 IKDNDKKLYQYPEQI
-392 NELLKNIE
+392 LKKIE
-400 KNYEKQEFHKVLD
+400 ENYEKQEFHKVIES
-413 NIWKLISKANK
+413 IWKLISEANK

-430 PWQLI
+430 PWKLL
-435 KTDRERAGD
+435 KDNKERAGD

-458 FLSPIMPDTSENIL
+458 FLAPIMPDVSENIL

-477 TIKNLSMEDIG
+477 SIKNLTIKDIAR
-488 KDNLLNIDHII
+488 DDFLNIAYKI

-505 FHKIDYNE
+505 FQKIDNA

>member
-1 MNNNSFFVT
+1 MDNNSFFIT

-40 SKKNTMFLTG
+40 NNRNTMFLTG
-50 TDEHGLKIEQ
+50 TDEHGLKVEQ
-60 AAKKKNMDTKK
+60 AAKKKNMETKK
-71 FVDEMSRDFKKLSKT
+71 FVDEMSVSFKKLTKK

-94 IRTTDIFHKKA
+94 IRTTDIYHKKA
-105 SQHIWNILN
+105 SQHIWNILK
-114 KNDQIYLDKYKG
+114 KNNQIYLDKYKG
-126 WYSISD
+126 WYSVSD

-138 DEIRVD
+138 DEITIH
-144 EKTKKKIAPSGN
+144 EKTKKKIAPTGN
-156 EVQWGEEES
+156 EVQWVEEES
-165 YFFKLSKWQDKLLDY
+165 YFFKLSKWQDKLLEY
-180 YKKNPNFIGP
+180 YKKNPDFIGP
-190 ETRKNEVISFV
+190 ESRKNEVISFV
-201 KRGLN
+201 KNGLN

-213 TFSWGIEVPDNKK
+213 NFSWGIEVPHDKK

-235 LINYLSAIGYP
+235 LINYLSAIGFP
-246 DEKYKK
+246 DKKYKK
-252 FWPATVHVVGKDI
+252 FWPANLHIIGKDI

-276 LLAADIKPPKRI
+276 LLAADIEPPKRI

-312 EIVKEYGLDTL
+312 AIIKEYGLDTL
-323 RFFLLKEVP
+323 RFFLLREVP
-332 FGNDGDFSKKSLERR
+332 FGNDGDFSKKALERR

-367 NKNLGGKLSKIKQ
+367 SKNLDGKLNKIKQ
-380 INQIDKNIYDYP
+380 IEKNDKKLFEYP
-392 NELLKNIE
+392 EILLKVVE
-400 KNYEKQEFHKVLD
+400 KNYERQEFHKVID
-413 NIWKLISKANK
+413 NIWKLISEANK
-424 YVDENA
+424 YVDESA

-435 KTDRERAGD
+435 KDNKKRAGD

-458 FLSPIMPDTSENIL
+458 FLAPIMPETSENIL
-472 NKIGL
+472 NKLGL
-477 TIKNLSMEDIG
+477 NINKLSM
-488 KDNLLNIDHII
+488 KNIKENSFINTNFRI
-499 KKPEII
+499 EKPEIL
-505 FHKIDYNE
+505 FKKII

>member
-1 MNNNSFFVT
+1 MANKKTFFVT

-32 VLARFNRL
+32 VIARFYRL
-40 SKKNTMFLTG
+40 KKNKTMFLTG

-71 FVDEMSRDFKKLSKT
+71 FVDEMSLGFKDLTKK

-94 IRTTDIFHKKA
+94 IRTTDTFHKQT
-105 SQHIWNILN
+105 SQYIWNRLK
-114 KNDQIYLDKYKG
+114 KNNQIYLDKYKG
-126 WYSISD
+126 WYSVSD
-132 EAYFND
+132 EAYFNE
-138 DEIRVD
+138 DEINTD
-144 EKTKKKIAPSGN
+144 EKTKKKVAPSGN
-156 EVQWGEEES
+156 EVQWVEEES

-180 YKKNPNFIGP
+180 YEKNPDFIGP
-190 ETRKNEVISFV
+190 ESRKNEVVSFV

-213 TFSWGIEVPDNKK
+213 TFSWGIDVPGDKK

-246 DEKYKK
+246 DKKYKV
-252 FWPATVHVVGKDI
+252 FWPANLHIIGKDI
-265 IRFHAVYWPAF
+265 IRFHAIYWPAF
-276 LLAADIKPPKRI
+276 LLAADIEPPKRI

-307 VIDPN
+307 VIDPDK
-312 EIVKEYGLDTL
+312 IIKKYGLDSL
-323 RFFLLKEVP
+323 RFFLLREVP
-332 FGNDGDFSKKSLERR
+332 FGNDGDFSKKSLQRR

-367 NKNLGGKLSKIKQ
+367 NKNFNGKLCRINKIKDSDRKLHQ
-380 INQIDKNIYDYP
+380 YP
-392 NELLKNIE
+392 LKILKNIE
-400 KNYEKQEFHKVLD
+400 KNYEKQEFHKVID
-413 NIWKLISKANK
+413 NIWKLISEANK
-424 YVDENA
+424 YVDENE

-435 KTDRERAGD
+435 KNNKERAGD
-444 VLNILVIIIAKIAI
+444 VLNILVIVIAKIAI
-458 FLSPIMPDTSENIL
+458 FLAPIMPNISENIL
-472 NKIGL
+472 NKLGL
-477 TIKNLSMEDIG
+477 SIKDLSIDEI
-488 KDNLLNIDHII
+488 KKENFLNMKHKI

-505 FHKIDYNE
+505 FHKIEND

>member
-1 MNNNSFFVT
+1 MDNNSFFIT

-40 SKKNTMFLTG
+40 NNRNTMFLTG
-50 TDEHGLKIEQ
+50 TDEHGLKVEQ
-60 AAKKKNMDTKK
+60 AAKKKNMETKK
-71 FVDEMSRDFKKLSKT
+71 FVDEMSMNFKKLTKK

-94 IRTTDIFHKKA
+94 IRTTDIYHKKA
-105 SQHIWNILN
+105 SQHIWNILK
-114 KNDQIYLDKYKG
+114 KNNQIYLDKYKG
-126 WYSISD
+126 WYSVTD

-138 DEIRVD
+138 DEITIH
-144 EKTKKKIAPSGN
+144 EKTKKKIAPTGN
-156 EVQWGEEES
+156 EVQWVEEES
-165 YFFKLSKWQDKLLDY
+165 YFFKLSKWQDKLLEY
-180 YKKNPNFIGP
+180 YKKNPDFIGP
-190 ETRKNEVISFV
+190 ESRKNEVISFV
-201 KRGLN
+201 KNGLN

-213 TFSWGIEVPDNKK
+213 NFSWGIEVPHDKK

-235 LINYLSAIGYP
+235 LINYLSAIGFP
-246 DEKYKK
+246 DKKYKK
-252 FWPATVHVVGKDI
+252 FWPANLHIIGKDI

-276 LLAADIKPPKRI
+276 LLAADIEPPKRI

-307 VIDPN
+307 VIDPD
-312 EIVKEYGLDTL
+312 EIIKEYGLDTL
-323 RFFLLKEVP
+323 RFFLLREVP
-332 FGNDGDFSKKSLERR
+332 FGNDGDFSKKSLKRR

-367 NKNLGGKLSKIKQ
+367 SRNLDGKLKKIIKIKD
-380 INQIDKNIYDYP
+380 NDKKIYEYP
-392 NELLKNIE
+392 EILLKDIE
-400 KNYEKQEFHKVLD
+400 KNYEKQELHKVIE
-413 NIWKLISKANK
+413 NIWKLISEANK
-424 YVDENA
+424 YVDESA

-435 KTDRERAGD
+435 KDDKKRAGD
-444 VLNILVIIIAKIAI
+444 VLNILVIIITKIAI
-458 FLSPIMPDTSENIL
+458 FLFPIMPEISENIL
-472 NKIGL
+472 SKIGL
-477 TIKNLSMEDIG
+477 SIKNLSMEDI
-488 KDNLLNIDHII
+488 KRNDFLDINYKV

-505 FHKIDYNE
+505 FKKID